1 MISDWLIQTFLRNF
15 PRMWHKRL
23 MPSKHVASSL
33 PLPSILV
40 TWAYSWPS
48 SLKTSSRLRPSFSFL
63 PRRRFLPPFP
73 LFLGI
78 VRYQSLY
85 RFPWTE
91 GEINCEN
98 RETLFFQLSSGREG
112 SEADLASQATIFTL
126 STRVSSG
133 RSRNSTLFSIKVQTL
148 SQKR

>member
-23 MPSKHVASSL
+23 MPSKQVASSL

-78 VRYQSLY
+78 VRRYQSSFLV
-85 RFPWTE
+85 WE
-91 GEINCEN
+91 EINYEMN
-98 RETLFFQLSSGREG
+98 TFLSLQLSSGREG
-112 SEADLASQATIFTL
+112 READLASQATIFTL

-133 RSRNSTLFSIKVQTL
+133 RSRNSTLFNIKVQTL